1 MKKLM
6 KRFIRWLAKIF
17 GADITIRETVVK
29 TIVEHLPPEGG
40 VIEGDLMVSGN
51 IVATGCI
58 KATGYI
64 ACLLAECETE
74 TAGKEAK
81 HGQQ

>member
-29 TIVEHLPPEGG
+29 TIIEHLPPEGG
-40 VIEGDLMVSGN
+40 VIEGDLHVQGDLYSTGF
-51 IVATGCI
+51 ISATGGITCND
-58 KATGYI
+58 T
-64 ACLLAECETE
+64 CEE
-74 TAGKEAK
+74 GKEVRD
-81 HGQQ
+81 GQQ

>member
-17 GADITIRETVVK
+17 GADITIKETVVK

-40 VIEGDLMVSGN
+40 VIEGDLYVKGS
-51 IVATGCI
+51 IRATGSI
-58 KATGYI
+58 AATGYI
-64 ACLLAECETE
+64 TCKDTCEE
-74 TAGKEAK
+74 GKEVRDGK
-81 HGQQ
+81 Q